1 MAGVLKIYGSAV
13 SGNCWKCK
21 WVADRVGHAN
31 EWIEKDIFKG
41 ETRTAEFLAM
51 NPAGQV
57 PVVVLPDGR
66 VLAQSN
72 AIILYLAEQANS
84 DLIPRDPYLRARM
97 YEWLFWEQYNHEPS
111 IAVRRALLRFRGK
124 TEETV
129 DPALKE
135 KGDACLARMELQ
147 LKEAPY
153 LVGDMLSLADVA
165 LVAYT
170 RWADEGGFDLN
181 AYPAVKAWVRKVER
195 DLKIAPAA
203 EAA

>member
-1 MAGVLKIYGSAV
+1 MADVLTIYGSAV

-21 WVADRVGHAN
+21 WVADRVGVAN

-57 PVVVLPDGR
+57 PVAVWPDGR

-72 AIILYLAEQANS
+72 AIMLHLAEGAKS
-84 DLIPRDPYLRARM
+84 DLIPSDPYQRARM

-124 TEETV
+124 TEADI

-147 LKEAPY
+147 LKETPY
-153 LVGDMLSLADVA
+153 LVGNALSLADVA
-165 LVAYT
+165 CVAYT

-181 AYPAVKAWVRKVER
+181 AYPAVKAWVGKVER